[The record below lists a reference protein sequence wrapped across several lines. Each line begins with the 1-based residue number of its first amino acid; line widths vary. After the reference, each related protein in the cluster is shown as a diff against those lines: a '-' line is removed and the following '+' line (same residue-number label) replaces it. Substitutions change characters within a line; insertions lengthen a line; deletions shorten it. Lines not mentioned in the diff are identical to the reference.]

1 METRYSV
8 SIYNNILLTW
18 LFLQDAWLVGILA
31 QGSARHFLVC
41 LPSWSWFGTPDGHL
55 QER

>member
-8 SIYNNILLTW
+8 SIYNNIFLTR

-31 QGSARHFLVC
+31 QGSARHFLVR